1 MNLLCGPARFFARQ
15 LFTQLSHSCWY
26 ITTHQAPQNLLKR
39 IYKSPSAWR
48 RLRRFF
54 KSISWITSSSARVTS
69 VSRKQNFC
77 NTVTASAALP
87 TDGRRPSMFSRG
99 SSVQVFV
106 LPDIRREQAARQPH
120 RRVSGKEAQREH
132 KLCWSV

>member
-1 MNLLCGPARFFARQ
+1 MNLLRRPVRFFGLRFSI
-15 LFTQLSHSCWY
+15 LLSPLCSY
-26 ITTHQAPQNLLKR
+26 TTIHPAAQNLLKQ
-39 IYKSPSAWR
+39 IYKSPSVLR

-54 KSISWITSSSARVTS
+54 KSISWITSSSARVSS